1 MGRSSFYEAEAVY
14 DEAQSRPVS
23 ANSPYPEHIY
33 EEIPEHMH
41 RHHRSDNSE
50 SIGGESASGERPLP
64 PIPERS
70 DSKPEEEEEEK
81 SSDELSS
88 KQPRRRAGSFFEG
101 ASKYE
106 ILLYLRDAKD
116 RIGYTDFEIELENE
130 DDPEQGF
137 IGRRNA
143 GHRVSSLSHLS
154 DSSACSSNSGSGDG
168 SVLHHLPRLS
178 RFIDIERTDSGV
190 GSETSKTSKASVEIR
205 RAASISKSSDS
216 GSSGPENIEEQNC
229 QDCDQEIVQE
239 GEEER

>member
-41 RHHRSDNSE
+41 HHHRRDSSE
-50 SIGGESASGERPLP
+50 GLGESASGERPLP

-81 SSDELSS
+81 SSDET

-116 RIGYTDFEIELENE
+116 RIGYNDFEIELENE

-168 SVLHHLPRLS
+168 SVLHPRLS

-229 QDCDQEIVQE
+229 QDCDQEIVQD